1 MGQMTTAP
9 LAASPR
15 ISWDEVPQHV
25 RAAVD
30 RELGSRVGE
39 AVTQQG
45 GFSPGAAVRV
55 VCEDGRRA
63 FVKAVGLSLNP
74 DSPGL
79 HRSEI
84 LAMSLLPDGVPA
96 PRLLASYDDGD
107 WVALV
112 LEDIDGR
119 RPSVPWHGSDVTAI
133 AAALEQIARTSAHEQ
148 LPSFADAV
156 HMLTSWDEVAAD
168 PAGIDRALL
177 NRLPEMTAAQSM
189 ARDVTT
195 GAALV
200 HWDAR
205 ADNVLI
211 RDGRAVL
218 LDWAWASRGAPWLDS
233 LLLAMDFRI
242 QGGPDCD
249 DFLRTQPVTR
259 GVEPVHLRSVVA
271 CMVGVWAERARRP
284 SPPGLPTIRAWQ
296 AHCRHHALAWLDDGA
311 LWS

>member
-1 MGQMTTAP
+1 MSTVP

-25 RAAVD
+25 RAAV
-30 RELGSRVGE
+30 EEGLGSPITS

-55 VCEDGRRA
+55 VCQDGRRA

-79 HRSEI
+79 HRREI
-84 LAMSLLPDGVPA
+84 HAMSLLPDEVPA
-96 PRLLASYDDGD
+96 PRELTSYDDGD

-112 LEDIDGR
+112 LEDVDGR
-119 RPSVPWHGSDVTAI
+119 RPDVPWRRGDV
-133 AAALEQIARTSAHEQ
+133 AAMSVALEQLARTRASEQ
-148 LPSFADAV
+148 LPAFADNV
-156 HMLTSWDEVAAD
+156 GMLTSWDKVAAD
-168 PAGIDRALL
+168 PEGIGEALL
-177 NRLPEMTAAQSM
+177 DRLPEMLAAQEL
-189 ARDVTT
+189 AREVTL
-195 GAALV
+195 GDALV

-211 RDGRAVL
+211 RDGEAVL

-242 QGGPDCD
+242 QGGPDAD
-249 DFLRTQPVTR
+249 GFLQANASTR
-259 GVEPVHLRSVVA
+259 EAEPAHLRSVVA
-271 CMVGVWAERARRP
+271 CMVGVWAECARRP
-284 SPPGLPTIRAWQ
+284 IPPGLPTIRTWQ
-296 AHCRHHALAWLDDGA
+296 AHCCVHALRWLDDGA